1 MSHRPVASI
10 WKNNISILQESFDNW
25 WTKLESF
32 IPENGCEVFFRAD
45 DIGYPGRQ
53 FTDMVNVFKK
63 HETPLSLAVV
73 PAWVNEKRIET
84 ILNDIGPDLNLWCL
98 HQHGYRHINCE
109 KEGKKFEFGPS
120 REKSKISEELT
131 RGQQKLSK
139 LLGDNFCPFFT
150 PPWNRCTSESM
161 HCLADLGFVA
171 ISRSINVSPCPL
183 DNLPDLPINID
194 LHTVKEKNPAQGIK
208 ILQGQIE
215 DAVKSD
221 YAGFMLHHQ
230 RMNKTSLL
238 FLDYLLGKINH
249 TPKLKVKDIR
259 EMLS

>member
-1 MSHRPVASI
+1 
-10 WKNNISILQESFDNW
+10 
-25 WTKLESF
+25 
-32 IPENGCEVFFRAD
+32 
-45 DIGYPGRQ
+45 
-53 FTDMVNVFKK
+53 
-63 HETPLSLAVV
+63 
-73 PAWVNEKRIET
+73 
-84 ILNDIGPDLNLWCL
+84 
-98 HQHGYRHINCE
+98 
-109 KEGKKFEFGPS
+109 
-120 REKSKISEELT
+120 
-131 RGQQKLSK
+131 
-139 LLGDNFCPFFT
+139 
-150 PPWNRCTSESM
+150 M

-194 LHTVKEKNPAQGIK
+194 LHTVKEKKPAQGIK